1 MAVAIKYQYII
12 FEYHYSVKFF
22 TVVIKIIKIFFVT
35 ISYSSISTCLCTLN
49 STVLILIHGFLKRIN
64 IISGLIILNWR
75 ALLHLILIIFN
86 RFSISLNL
94 ILLFKNIQGIIIIH
108 AFIKIVWIRIRVMV
122 IFLTLQKVLL

>member
-22 TVVIKIIKIFFVT
+22 TVVLKIIKIFFVT